1 MFFMIK
7 KLIEIEGMHC
17 EHCKKK
23 VEDTL
28 YSIPEVEEAT
38 VNLDKKNAKIT
49 LNEEVDD
56 ILIANLINN
65 AGHYKVKN
73 VTEIAE

>member
-1 MFFMIK
+1 MIK

-73 VTEIAE
+73 VTEITE

>member
-1 MFFMIK
+1 MIK

-17 EHCKKK
+17 EHCQKK

>member
-1 MFFMIK
+1 MIK

-65 AGHYKVKN
+65 ADHYKVKN

>member
-1 MFFMIK
+1 MIK

>member
-1 MFFMIK
+1 MIK
-7 KLIEIEGMHC
+7 KLIEIEGIHC

-28 YSIPEVEEAT
+28 YSIPEIEEAT

>member
-1 MFFMIK
+1 MIK

-49 LNEEVDD
+49 LKEEVDD

>member
-1 MFFMIK
+1 MIK

-38 VNLDKKNAKIT
+38 VNLYKKNAKIT

>member
-1 MFFMIK
+1 MNIA
-7 KLIEIEGMHC
+7 
-17 EHCKKK
+17 KKK

-73 VTEIAE
+73 VTEITE

>member
-1 MFFMIK
+1 MIK

-73 VTEIAE
+73 ITEIAE